1 MFKLKLDVGEWAFRS
16 RASGHEG
23 ADMRSIHRS
32 ILARALMAGVAS
44 LAFVM
49 MGAIGVRAETV
60 GGADGAPG
68 AFCQGDDWDCDING
82 GDGESVSAAGNPAVA
97 IGGNG
102 GAAGGGGNGN
112 GDGTG
117 NGGNG
122 GSATAVSTGGSIA
135 SASATGGAGGYSGI
149 SYGGSGGS
157 ASATSKAFGGSG
169 GASSSAYATGGAAL
183 SPGGTGG
190 GATATANALATR
202 GGLAIALAA
211 ATGGEH
217 WIYGGNGGADATATA
232 KSTFADAGVRS
243 TDEAEEAAT
252 YGNPW
257 PTYTLTMNAAAQAG
271 GSDQSFVKPDTGAYA
286 FSTVLP
292 DKADVATLI
301 EGASPVANAFLG
313 PRDIVFGTAILG
325 FNDSPDEQFDSFAF
339 SDSSTFDFSYRGDL
353 LLGVIE
359 GDFSVIINGV
369 QVLAEE
375 FVDDGVINLGSSF
388 GPNIDLT
395 IVSYGGEFI
404 LGGAVP
410 EPSTWAMMLVGFAG
424 LGFAGYRSTQRRAA
438 VGLRA

>member
-1 MFKLKLDVGEWAFRS
+1 MN
-16 RASGHEG
+16 
-23 ADMRSIHRS
+23 SIHRTT
-32 ILARALMAGVAS
+32 LARALMVGAALVA
-44 LAFVM
+44 LVTGGN
-49 MGAIGVRAETV
+49 GARADTV
-60 GGADGAPG
+60 TGAGGADGE
-68 AFCQGDDWDCDING
+68 FCYGSPSIDEACQVNG
-82 GDGESVSAAGNPAVA
+82 GDGESVSAGGNPAVA
-97 IGGNG
+97 VGGNG
-102 GAAGGGGNGN
+102 GAAGDTDYGYGD

-122 GSATAVSTGGSIA
+122 GSATAVATGGSIV
-135 SASATGGAGGYSGI
+135 SASATGGAGGYSGL
-149 SYGGSGGS
+149 SYGGTGGN
-157 ASATSKAFGGSG
+157 ATATSKAFSGYG
-169 GASSSAYATGGAAL
+169 GASSSANATGGAATL
-183 SPGGTGG
+183 GGQGG
-190 GATATANALATR
+190 GASATADAFATR
-202 GGLAIALAA
+202 GGLATAQAS

-217 WIYGGNGGADATATA
+217 SIYNGYGGTDATSNA
-232 KSTFADAGVRS
+232 KSTLVAANVRS

-252 YGNPW
+252 NGYPSPN
-257 PTYTLTMNAAAQAG
+257 YTLTTNAVAQAG
-271 GSDQSFVKPDTGAYA
+271 GSGQSFVTPDNGAYA

-301 EGASPVANAFLG
+301 GGASPVANAFLG

-325 FNDSPDEQFDSFAF
+325 FNDFPDEQFSTFTF

-369 QVLAEE
+369 QVFAEE

-424 LGFAGYRSTQRRAA
+424 LGCAGYRTARGPRAA
-438 VGLRA
+438 